1 MAERISYGKTWWG
14 QQWLGALTQIDLTNR
29 LPRGKTYA
37 NKGAVQG
44 LKIDNNQIS
53 ASVKGSKP
61 RPYKIK
67 LLVPLFSD
75 TEKESLLT
83 EIEENPVILAQL
95 LNRQLPPELVEFA
108 EQRSIALFP
117 QSFDDLGMGCSC
129 PDHAIPCKHLAAV
142 IYVIANEIDRNPFLV
157 FQLKG
162 LDILEE
168 LKNVQADVVSGT
180 LNEVLSLHDLG
191 TEDLP
196 DDEDW
201 KPDDDARAQL
211 DYATIPPLA
220 DQLLDLLQPTTTFTK
235 SDFLKSLARAYTLFS
250 KPLDEQPK
258 TKAILAKRRASGLS
272 NDARS
277 QAPGTS
283 PDLSDSIELQL
294 DEFMD
299 IKKIGV
305 YSEHGEPRSFTD
317 YTLGDLTSWLQS
329 LNEADFAEM
338 SDSVRGL
345 YLATQFS
352 AALLR
357 RGAVVPQLLRV
368 GPTEEYYRVRWMPAT
383 LNEAV
388 RQQTDLLA
396 AQLPPLLLTLRW
408 QKEWL
413 ALPGR
418 EQVLTLCSLLV
429 RPSIHDTTVELWE
442 RWPLEDADRLF
453 FGVETI
459 RFEGFGKREMPLAM
473 QLWLNDFF
481 LSHKRFVPVLA
492 VEDSEP
498 GASTPGEEFRIS
510 LLVRDSDA
518 SPVAPTVTA
527 KTGRGTRKASV
538 TPPAAPPI
546 PLADILRE
554 KAHAG
559 IRMAVLQ
566 DLIVLSRHFPDLAQ
580 LTRTDSPAYLY
591 YKSADFVKVLLDIL
605 PRMQLLGITLLLPK
619 SLRHW
624 VRPSAGVRLRAKG
637 KSAAVGDS
645 FMRLDDMLAF
655 DWQVALGNEMVS
667 VKEFQRL
674 VNNTTGLVKIKD
686 QYVLVDPSELN
697 KLYKQLEN
705 PPELTGAE
713 MLRAAL
719 SEEYKGGRVGLTD
732 DVRAIIRQFTDAQA
746 QPLPDS
752 LRASLRPYQHRGYDW
767 LIKNTALG
775 MGSLLADDMGLGK
788 TLQVIALLL
797 KFKQEGRFDKQKG
810 LVVLPTTLL
819 TNWQK
824 EIAKFAPDLKP
835 YIYHGPGRKLP
846 ATDTTGAD
854 TSDTKASPKKKE
866 KGKQSASY
874 DLLLTTYGVVRSDLE
889 KLKKTTW
896 ATVIID
902 EAQNIKNADTEQTK
916 AVKALKAPIRIA
928 LSGTPVENRLS
939 EFWSIMDF
947 VNKGY
952 LGGIGKFNEEFARPI
967 QQERDHQKLDQFR
980 RVTSP
985 FLLRRVKT
993 DKTIISD
1000 LPDKIENNQYCAL
1013 TAEQASLYENVVQE
1027 SIQAIQNKDGIARRG
1042 LVLKLMTALKQI
1054 GNHPY
1059 QYLKEGNAAPSL
1071 SGKATLLLNLL
1082 ETIYANHEKVLIFTQ
1097 YHEMGVLLQ
1106 QFISDQFGQEPLFLH
1121 GGTSRPERD
1130 RMVEQFQKN
1139 RSDHTFILSLKA
1151 GGTGLNL
1158 TQANHV
1164 IHYDLWWNP
1173 AVEAQATDRAFRIGQ
1188 TKNVLVYR
1196 LMNQGTLEEK
1206 IDAMIRSKKELAD
1219 LSVKTGETWLGDLS
1233 DEDLKELVS
1242 LG

>member
-14 QQWLGALTQIDLTNR
+14 QQWLNALSQIDEANR

-37 NKGAVQG
+37 NKGAVQN
-44 LKIDNNQIS
+44 LKIENNQIS
-53 ASVKGSKP
+53 ASVRGTAP
-61 RPYKIK
+61 RPYRVK
-67 LLVPLFSD
+67 LTVPLFTKQERD
-75 TEKESLLT
+75 WLLT
-83 EIEENPVILAQL
+83 EVQENPAILAQL
-95 LNRQLPPELVEFA
+95 LNRQLPEELVQFA
-108 EQRSIALFP
+108 QKRGIRLFP
-117 QSFDDLGMGCSC
+117 HSFDDLGMGCSC
-129 PDHAIPCKHLAAV
+129 PDFAIPCKHLAAV
-142 IYVIANEIDRNPFLV
+142 VYVIANEIDRNPFLV
-157 FQLKG
+157 FLLKG
-162 LDILEE
+162 LDILDE
-168 LKNVQADVVSGT
+168 LKSQQADVLSGGMET
-180 LNEVLSLHDLG
+180 VLLLRELG
-191 TEDLP
+191 TDDLP

-201 KPDDDARAQL
+201 TPDDDARAQL
-211 DYATIPPLA
+211 DFATIPPLA
-220 DQLLDLLQPTTTFTK
+220 DQLLHLLQPETTFTK
-235 SDFLKSLARAYTLFS
+235 SDFMKSLSRAYKLFGS
-250 KPLDEQPK
+250 ADVRPVKRSPTVYTNGRIAKP
-258 TKAILAKRRASGLS
+258 
-272 NDARS
+272 
-277 QAPGTS
+277 APAEIS
-283 PDLSDSIELQL
+283 HPDPSDSIELQL
-294 DEFMD
+294 DELME
-299 IKKIGV
+299 IKKVGV
-305 YSEHGEPRSFTD
+305 FTEHGEQRNFAD
-317 YTLGDLTSWLQS
+317 YDLTDLTKWLDT
-329 LNEADFAEM
+329 LTEADFAEM

-345 YLATQFS
+345 YLAYQFS

-357 RGAVVPQLLRV
+357 RGAVVPQLLCL
-368 GPTEEYYRVRWMPAT
+368 GLKEDQYRVRWLPAM

-388 RQQTDLLA
+388 QKQTDLLA

-418 EQVLTLCSLLV
+418 EQVLMLCSLLM
-429 RPSIHDTTVELWE
+429 RPTIHDTTIELWE

-481 LSHKRFVPVLA
+481 LSHKRFVPILV
-492 VEDSEP
+492 VEDSEL
-498 GASTPGEEFRIS
+498 GDEFRMS
-510 LLVRDSDA
+510 LLVRDREA
-518 SPVAPTVTA
+518 SATSAVPLTEVLTQ
-527 KTGRGTRKASV
+527 KQYAS
-538 TPPAAPPI
+538 
-546 PLADILRE
+546 
-554 KAHAG
+554 

-566 DLIVLSRHFPDLAQ
+566 DMLVLSRHFPDLTQ
-580 LTRTDSPAYLY
+580 LTKADGAAHLF
-591 YKSADFVKVLLDIL
+591 YKPDAFVKILLETL
-605 PRMQLLGITLLLPK
+605 PRMQLLGIALWLPK
-619 SLRHW
+619 SLQHW
-624 VRPSAGVRLRAKG
+624 VRPHIGGRLKAKVTA
-637 KSAAVGDS
+637 SNA
-645 FMRLDDMLAF
+645 FMKLDDMLSF
-655 DWQVALGNEMVS
+655 DWQVALGDQMVNVS
-667 VKEFQRL
+667 EFEQL
-674 VNNTTGLVKIKD
+674 VNRRTGLVKIKD
-686 QYVLVDPSELN
+686 QYVLLDPNDLA
-697 KLYKQLEN
+697 KLKKQLET

-713 MLRAAL
+713 LLKAAL
-719 SEEYKGGRVGLTD
+719 AEEYKGNRVGISP
-732 DVRAIIRQFTDAQA
+732 DVYELIRQFTDAQA
-746 QPLPDS
+746 QPLPS
-752 LRASLRPYQHRGYDW
+752 ALNAQLRPYQQRGYDW

-797 KFKQEGRFDKQKG
+797 KFKQEGRFGKQKG

-824 EIAKFAPDLKP
+824 EIAKFAPDLIP

-846 ATDTTGAD
+846 GESKPGD
-854 TSDTKASPKKKE
+854 
-866 KGKQSASY
+866 Y
-874 DLLLTTYGVVRSDLE
+874 DLLLTTYGVVRTDLD
-889 KLKKTTW
+889 KLKKQTW
-896 ATVIID
+896 AVLIID
-902 EAQNIKNADTEQTK
+902 EAQNIKNSDTEQTK
-916 AVKALKAPIRIA
+916 AVKSLKATIRIA

-952 LGGIGKFNEEFARPI
+952 LGGLTKFNEEFGKPI
-967 QQERDHQKLDQFR
+967 QQERDHQKLDLFR

-1000 LPDKIENNQYCAL
+1000 LPDKIENNQFCAL
-1013 TAEQASLYENVVQE
+1013 TSEQAALYESVVQE
-1027 SIQAIQNKDGIARRG
+1027 SIRAIEEKDGIARRG

-1054 GNHPY
+1054 GNHPH
-1059 QYLKEGNAAPSL
+1059 QYLKEGNASPAL

-1082 ETIYANHEKVLIFTQ
+1082 ETIYASHEKVLIFTQ

-1106 QFISDQFGQEPLFLH
+1106 QFIQQAFGHQPLFLH
-1121 GGTSRPERD
+1121 GGSSRPERD

-1219 LSVKTGETWLGDLS
+1219 LSVKTGETWIGDLN
-1233 DEDLKELVS
+1233 DEELKELVS